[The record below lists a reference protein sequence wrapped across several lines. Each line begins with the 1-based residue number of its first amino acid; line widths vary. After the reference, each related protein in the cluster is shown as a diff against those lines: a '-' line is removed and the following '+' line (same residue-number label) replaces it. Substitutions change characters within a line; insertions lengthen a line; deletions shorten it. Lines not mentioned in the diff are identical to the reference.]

1 MMRAIPPIT
10 SRFTN
15 RRVITRL
22 TKPKSMKF
30 SENWLR
36 SLVDIRA
43 DSATLARRLTMSGLE
58 VAEVAPIGESLDD
71 VVIARIV
78 ACSPHPDADKLR
90 VCRVDMGTGEVQIVC
105 GAPNARDGLVAP
117 LAMIGG
123 KLPNGVTIKAA
134 KLRGVESQGMLCSAK
149 VLGIDADASGLM
161 ELPADAPVGKS
172 LAEYLGLPDV
182 SIEVELTP
190 NRGDCLGMLGLAD
203 EVAAEFGLR
212 AKPFEAPP
220 VPAAV
225 SAPRGIRLEAGA
237 DCPRYLGR
245 AVRGI
250 DMTATTPA
258 WMAQRLRA
266 AGVKPINAVVDVTNY
281 VMLETG
287 QPLHAFDE
295 AKLVG
300 GIVVRRAHKG
310 ETLKLLDGSDAT
322 VDPSFLLIADNTKPL
337 AVAGVMGGFDSR
349 VTDDSHDVFLEA
361 AHFSPA
367 AIMGRARKLGLATDA
382 AQRFERGVDPELPRA
397 AMERA
402 TALLIEIAGGQPGE
416 VIEAVTSKQLRQ
428 PATIALRRAR
438 IIRVLGIA
446 IEDAEVERILTAL
459 GMHVNAQTDGW
470 RVTPPSRRFDIER
483 EEDLIEEVARIHGYD
498 AIPARL
504 PAGAPPAPRDDESIL
519 PASALATGL
528 AARDYH
534 EAICYAFIDPRLLQT
549 WQLDAQAVALA
560 NPLSADLAVMRTSL
574 LPGLVEALKRNRN
587 RQQTRV
593 RLFESGVVFARHGQ
607 DGEAPEETTMLAAVA
622 CGGAHAEQWGE
633 PRRTLDFFDTKGD
646 LESLV
651 ELSGAPEA
659 WSFDATDLPIWLH
672 PGRGARVLRDGVP
685 VGTVGALHP
694 AMQRQLDLPE
704 TCVFEVKLEALRR
717 RPIPIART
725 LPHFPSLRRD
735 IAIEVDEGVE
745 WARIASALRSGL
757 PTILNELVLF
767 DCFRGPGL
775 NVGRKSLAIG
785 LILQDGSRTLMDV
798 DADRSVADAV
808 KLLEREFGARLRG

>member
-1 MMRAIPPIT
+1 
-10 SRFTN
+10 
-15 RRVITRL
+15 
-22 TKPKSMKF
+22 MKF

-43 DSATLARRLTMSGLE
+43 DSATLARRLTMGGLE
-58 VAEVAPIGESLDD
+58 VAEVAPIGDSLDG
-71 VVIARIV
+71 VVVARIV
-78 ACSPHPDADKLR
+78 SCAPHPDADKLR
-90 VCRVDMGTGEVQIVC
+90 VCRVDTGTGEVQIVC
-105 GAPNARDGLVAP
+105 GAPNAREGLVAP
-117 LAMIGG
+117 LATVGAT
-123 KLPNGVTIKAA
+123 LPNGVTIKTA

-149 VLGIDADASGLM
+149 ELGIDADASGLM
-161 ELPADAPVGKS
+161 ELPANAPVGKS

-225 SAPRGIRLEAGA
+225 SAPREIRLEAGA

-250 DMTATTPA
+250 DMAATTPA

-295 AKLVG
+295 AKLVD

-349 VTDDSHDVFLEA
+349 VTGTTCDVFLEA

-367 AIMGRARKLGLATDA
+367 AVMGRARKLGLTTDA
-382 AQRFERGVDPELPRA
+382 AHRFERGVDPELPRA

-416 VIEAVTSKQLRQ
+416 IIEAATPEHLRQ

-438 IIRVLGIA
+438 IVRVLGIA

-459 GMHVNAQTDGW
+459 GMHVDAQTDGW

-498 AIPARL
+498 TIPARL
-504 PAGAPPAPRDDESIL
+504 PAGAPPAPRDDESVL
-519 PASALATGL
+519 PASALAAGL

-574 LPGLVEALKRNRN
+574 LPGLIEALKRNRN

-593 RLFESGVVFARHGQ
+593 RLFESGVVFRRQ
-607 DGEAPEETTMLAAVA
+607 DPVPRKRR
-622 CGGAHAEQWGE
+622 
-633 PRRTLDFFDTKGD
+633 PRRPRCWRR
-646 LESLV
+646 SRAAARMRS
-651 ELSGAPEA
+651 SGASPGGRWISSTPRVISNR
-659 WSFDATDLPIWLH
+659 WSNCPGHRKHGHSTPPICRPGCTPAAARGSCAMVSRWGRSA
-672 PGRGARVLRDGVP
+672 PCTRPCNGNWTCPKPVFSRSSWRRSGGGPSRPRARCRTSRRCAVTSRSKWTRRSSGRGSPPRFVQVC
-685 VGTVGALHP
+685 
-694 AMQRQLDLPE
+694 QQ
-704 TCVFEVKLEALRR
+704 
-717 RPIPIART
+717 
-725 LPHFPSLRRD
+725 S
-735 IAIEVDEGVE
+735 
-745 WARIASALRSGL
+745 
-757 PTILNELVLF
+757 
-767 DCFRGPGL
+767 
-775 NVGRKSLAIG
+775 
-785 LILQDGSRTLMDV
+785 
-798 DADRSVADAV
+798 
-808 KLLEREFGARLRG
+808 